1 MLFLLL
7 IDDSLDRAIY
17 RMFQADCKVKDLDLA
32 IVMGDSLRALGPK
45 PLIKADPGRLQQ
57 IIVNLCSNAIKFTAK
72 QPERKVNVRLEVD
85 LRPPESGAPIIPSGA
100 ALPLRL
106 ADGQEIWLYVSVT
119 DTGPGLKPDEISKLF
134 SKFTQANPEIHTQMG
149 GNGLGLFIAKQLCTL
164 QDGRIE
170 AVSPGKGSTFRFYI
184 RAETVSKP
192 AELSRSISAPQVQTI
207 VSDLRALNILV
218 VDDNAI
224 NRKMLSRQLRMFK
237 HSVQVAE
244 DGLEALVSRFDCI
257 DWSTILD

>member
-1 MLFLLL
+1 
-7 IDDSLDRAIY
+7 
-17 RMFQADCKVKDLDLA
+17 MFQADCKVKDLDLN
-32 IVMGDSLRALGPK
+32 IVLGESLKALGPK
-45 PLIKADPGRLQQ
+45 PMIKADPGRLQQ

-72 QPERKVNVRLEVD
+72 QPERQVVVRIEVD
-85 LRPPESGAPIIPSGA
+85 LNPPDSGAPIVPSGSE
-100 ALPLRL
+100 LPSKF
-106 ADGQEIWLYVSVT
+106 ADGQEIWLYVAVT
-119 DTGPGLKPDEISKLF
+119 DTGPGLKPEEISKLF

-192 AELSRSISAPQVQTI
+192 TEMNRSSSAPQVGPV
-207 VSDLRALNILV
+207 VSDLRALSVLV

-224 NRKMLSRQLRMFK
+224 NRKMLSRQLKMFK

-244 DGLEALVSRFDCI
+244 DGLEALVSLYGESVRAKLWTDF
-257 DWSTILD
+257 